1 MTDLERLVKRR
12 TRRPFAHYR
21 KRIVV
26 MLEPGDVLA
35 MRLERHRTVFRAPI
49 PNVYRQLVVWNVEAK
64 RREKRTARKLKRR
77 LK

>member
-1 MTDLERLVKRR
+1 MTDLEKTVRRR
-12 TRRPFAHYR
+12 TRQPFAHYR

-64 RREKRTARKLKRR
+64 RREKRVARKLKRR